1 VIWSGRRGI
10 LHLGPHDHDLRAQKQ
25 RLKDYTSDR
34 IRATGSRSIGPDPKH
49 KGLWSRL
56 ILAVEYPIDDQGVPT
71 RFPLTPAHP
80 VGGEP
85 DTHGGDVAG
94 AKRVAHTEAPNLE

>member
-1 VIWSGRRGI
+1 MLMTHNSSVVDCGLILILHRVSCVNWSGRRGI

-25 RLKDYTSDR
+25 RLKEYTSDR

-71 RFPLTPAHP
+71 RFPLSP
-80 VGGEP
+80 VQSG
-85 DTHGGDVAG
+85 
-94 AKRVAHTEAPNLE
+94 RW